1 VFAHWVG
8 PLIISGAQWHD
19 LTLAAFDD
27 SHQVLAPQLQ
37 RRSDL
42 AIIARAI
49 VNPGDATLVA
59 RDMIE
64 QSFDDVRL
72 YADFFSH
79 MCCRAATK
87 IVQGSIRQRLAFG
100 HDYSSIEKVCRIR
113 PCGETGGATIKNII
127 VALAP

>member
-1 VFAHWVG
+1 EPVR
-8 PLIISGAQWHD
+8 LIVSGAAQRND
-19 LTLAAFDD
+19 LALATLDD
-27 SHQVLAPQLQ
+27 CGQMLAPQLQ
-37 RRSDL
+37 RRCNL
-42 AIIARAI
+42 TIIARAI

-59 RDMIE
+59 RDVIK

-87 IVQGSIRQRLAFG
+87 IVQGPIRQRLAFG
-100 HDYSSIEKVCRIR
+100 RDYSSIEKVGRVR
-113 PCGETGGATIKNII
+113 PDGETRNAAAKNIV